1 MPHQPQI
8 SLALAYLT
16 LATNRLLADDED
28 TASVRLFAGV
38 ECLEFCSQLC
48 ELDTASDSAVA
59 EVPVAEALILAAEA
73 LHRDGRA
80 TLSPVAL
87 RLRQLAAEVS

>member
-16 LATNRLLADDED
+16 LATNRLLADED
-28 TASVRLFAGV
+28 AASARLFAGV

-48 ELDTASDSAVA
+48 ELDTASYAAVA
-59 EVPVAEALILAAEA
+59 EVSVAESLILAAEA
-73 LHRDGRA
+73 LRQDGRA

>member
-28 TASVRLFAGV
+28 AASARLFAGV

-48 ELDTASDSAVA
+48 ELDTAGNDAVA
-59 EVPVAEALILAAEA
+59 DVSVAEALMLAADA
-73 LHRDGRA
+73 LRQDGRA

-87 RLRQLAAEVS
+87 RLRQLAAEVG

>member
-16 LATNRLLADDED
+16 LATNRLLADDVD
-28 TASVRLFAGV
+28 AASARLFAGV

-48 ELDTASDSAVA
+48 ELDEESDPAVTD
-59 EVPVAEALILAAEA
+59 VTTAEALMLAAEA
-73 LHRDGRA
+73 LRRDGRA